1 MVMTQ
6 ISCVFRLKN
15 ENVFTPKTRFIRT
28 GKWFFRFSD
37 GYLNIYHQSG
47 KNQTNALKEAAN
59 TIPIKRIKRFVVAT
73 GNTALLPYITRE
85 EIHLRLIS
93 DYYDYPNNQYI

>member
-1 MVMTQ
+1 MVKTQ

-15 ENVFTPKTRFIRT
+15 ENVFTRNTKVVRR
-28 GKWFFRFSD
+28 GKWLFKFSD
-37 GYLNIYHQSG
+37 GYLHIYHQSG
-47 KNQTNALKEAAN
+47 KNQDNALKEAIN

-73 GNTALLPYITRE
+73 GNAALLPYITRE